1 MKRIYLKQ
9 GAAALTLL
17 SASIALSHADTDV
30 AQLQQQVVQL
40 EQSLKQLKTELSRI
54 QSADQAKADGAE
66 EADENLT
73 ADAGAETGSE
83 SSLEA
88 EDDQSFV
95 TRAELQGLQSDL
107 ENYKYQVQRERDT
120 KTALSTRQLLINGVV
135 QTKASYI
142 DEPQVTQPQG
152 ANTGNAVNSRRSS
165 GVSRASRLAAS
176 TVSSAKSGSALSSSG
191 KKVLSSCSSFAARR
205 SWSQ

>member
-30 AQLQQQVVQL
+30 VQLQQQVVQL

-54 QSADQAKADGAE
+54 QGADQAKADGAE

-107 ENYKYQVQRERDT
+107 ENYKYQVQREH
-120 KTALSTRQLLINGVV
+120 TAAGCKYRQCG
-135 QTKASYI
+135 
-142 DEPQVTQPQG
+142 EQPP
-152 ANTGNAVNSRRSS
+152 
-165 GVSRASRLAAS
+165 LF
-176 TVSSAKSGSALSSSG
+176 L
-191 KKVLSSCSSFAARR
+191 
-205 SWSQ
+205 

>member
-1 MKRIYLKQ
+1 MKLIYLKQ

-30 AQLQQQVVQL
+30 AQLQQQVAQL

-66 EADENLT
+66 AADENLT
-73 ADAGAETGSE
+73 ADAGAEAGSE

-88 EDDQSFV
+88 DDDQSFV

-107 ENYKYQVQRERDT
+107 ENYKY
-120 KTALSTRQLLINGVV
+120 
-135 QTKASYI
+135 
-142 DEPQVTQPQG
+142 
-152 ANTGNAVNSRRSS
+152 
-165 GVSRASRLAAS
+165 
-176 TVSSAKSGSALSSSG
+176 
-191 KKVLSSCSSFAARR
+191 
-205 SWSQ
+205 